1 MAKQNSDT
9 ALWFFAGAALGATI
23 ALLYAPEPGHHTR
36 RRIKRVAGSSADKV
50 AESGRQLADLG
61 KELYEK
67 GRKMADDAN
76 SMFERGRKL
85 IDDPEI
91 GHEVGE
97 EG

>member
-1 MAKQNSDT
+1 MAKQHTDG

-36 RRIKRVAGSSADKV
+36 RKIRKVARTGADKM
-50 AESGRQLADLG
+50 AESGRQIADLG

-67 GRKMADDAN
+67 GRQMADEAN
-76 SMFERGRKL
+76 SMFERGKKL

-91 GHEVGE
+91 GLGVGE